1 MSQRTGIGS
10 ENAGYSAT
18 EITLEVFPLPNV
30 SELRRRVTLANF
42 ARRLAV
48 LLRSG
53 VNLTE
58 CFRLLEENTPEPEF
72 RQALLDILSRL
83 DTGETLSQA
92 MGKHPD
98 WFSATARYLARA
110 GEVGGV
116 MDETLTAWADLIDSD
131 LRLHERLQHYRLIA
145 RLSTGREGSSAD
157 GCEQVIEQALQDTAP
172 MVRVSL
178 FCLGLGVMVGA
189 GVPVPRALQEAAEV
203 LPDDAAGQVREI
215 VQDMPWQEGFRAY
228 KGLAAIPLFPPLVIE
243 MLKIG
248 EEDIMLDIMGQRAA
262 DLLRTEA
269 ERQLLCAL
277 EEYLEGASA

>member
-1 MSQRTGIGS
+1 MAGI
-10 ENAGYSAT
+10 
-18 EITLEVFPLPNV
+18 
-30 SELRRRVTLANF
+30 SELQRRVTLANF

-72 RQALLDILSRL
+72 RHAILDILSRL
-83 DTGETLSQA
+83 DTGESLSQA

-98 WFSATARYLARA
+98 WFSATARYLVRA

-116 MDETLTAWADLIDSD
+116 TDETLTAWADLIDSD

-203 LPDDAAGQVREI
+203 LPDDAAAQVREM
-215 VQDMPWQEGFRAY
+215 VEDMPWQDGFRAY
-228 KGLAAIPLFPPLVIE
+228 KRLAAIPLFSPLVIE

-248 EEDIMLDIMGQRAA
+248 EEDVMLDVMGQRAA